1 MGSGALVESAS
12 PSRRGFLR
20 GRVRAAAP
28 APRPPWAREER
39 DFISSCTRCDACI
52 DACPTAILV
61 RADGGFPAVDFSRG
75 ECTFCGDCVT
85 HCAPRALLR
94 PAEGDAP
101 WSFKASIGQACL
113 AAAGVECRVC
123 GENCPVGA
131 IRFRPRIGGVA
142 LPQLEAEACTGC
154 GACFAPCPTRAIVV
168 QAPVECDV
176 PTESEQ

>member
-20 GRVRAAAP
+20 GSVRAAAP

-101 WSFKASIGQACL
+101 WSLKASIGQACL

>member
-123 GENCPVGA
+123 GETCPAGA

>member
-101 WSFKASIGQACL
+101 WSSKASIGQACL

>member
-20 GRVRAAAP
+20 GRVRAVAP

-101 WSFKASIGQACL
+101 WSLKASIGQACL

-123 GENCPVGA
+123 GETCPAGA

>member
-1 MGSGALVESAS
+1 M
-12 PSRRGFLR
+12 
-20 GRVRAAAP
+20 P

-101 WSFKASIGQACL
+101 WSSKASIGQACL

-123 GENCPVGA
+123 GETCPAGA

>member
-101 WSFKASIGQACL
+101 WSLKARIGQACL